1 MVLEGAF
8 YELFVLFSW
17 QAADEVL
24 ASLFRWTYH
33 GDRDVP
39 RACKFTWL
47 MVMIFLS
54 LVQLSIRYK
63 VKTRAS
69 GSSWLRS

>member
-1 MVLEGAF
+1 MNS
-8 YELFVLFSW
+8 LFCFPGKPLTKL
-17 QAADEVL
+17 L